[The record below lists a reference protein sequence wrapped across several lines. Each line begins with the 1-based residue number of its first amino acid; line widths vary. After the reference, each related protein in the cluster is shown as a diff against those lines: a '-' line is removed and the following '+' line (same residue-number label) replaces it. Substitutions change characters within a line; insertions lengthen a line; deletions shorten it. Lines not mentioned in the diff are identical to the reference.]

1 MKIIRS
7 INVEKEIWEQL
18 QEIAKK
24 RGRSASNMVE
34 ELVKEEKE
42 KVKNENKESI

>member
-18 QEIAKK
+18 QEIARK

-42 KVKNENKESI
+42 KIKNENKKSI

>member
-18 QEIAKK
+18 QEIARK

-42 KVKNENKESI
+42 KIKNENKESI

>member
-18 QEIAKK
+18 QEIARK

-34 ELVKEEKE
+34 EVVKEEKE
-42 KVKNENKESI
+42 KIKNENKESI

>member
-42 KVKNENKESI
+42 KIKNENKESI